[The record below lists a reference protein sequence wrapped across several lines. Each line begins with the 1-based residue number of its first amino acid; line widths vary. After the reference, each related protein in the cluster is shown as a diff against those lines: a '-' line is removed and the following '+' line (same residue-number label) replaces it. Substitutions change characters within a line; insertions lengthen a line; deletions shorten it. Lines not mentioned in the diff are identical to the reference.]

1 MAREKKADNLVDT
14 LLSIGRLGLMLIG
27 ILGIALDLF
36 NDDGIFRTLLGKIFE
51 STSSVVVTIII
62 GIMLYFFNRWLTTV
76 DGKASKKGD
85 IPLYAMMAVGA
96 FFIYR
101 FISTGSF

>member
-14 LLSIGRLGLMLIG
+14 LLSIARLGLMLLG
-27 ILGIALDLF
+27 ILGITVDLF
-36 NDDGIFRTLLGKIFE
+36 NDDGIFRTLLGKAFQ

-62 GIMLYFFNRWLTTV
+62 GIMVYFFNRWLTTV
-76 DGKASKKGD
+76 DGQASKKGD

-96 FFIYR
+96 YFLYR
-101 FISTGSF
+101 LISTGSF